1 MFEIIHLR
9 KKYPSNKE
17 DTLKDI
23 SLFLP
28 SHGLFYFIGKSGA
41 GKSTFIQLLGLVD
54 EDYEGKILF
63 DGKDLKEFTQDEKAS
78 YRFKDVSFVFQS
90 YHAEDKES
98 VKENLLKIF
107 AITSLSKKEK
117 NEKIKHALSL
127 VGLPEKENQLFK
139 NLSGGEKK
147 RIALAR
153 GILKESKVL
162 LVDEPLANLNAD
174 LRKKMTQVLKCE
186 SEKRLVIIIT
196 HEKDEIPGSATI
208 YEMRNGKIYE
218 KKRGEFPH
226 KKETK
231 ESYQR
236 RKYGFREMLHPL
248 WIALKI
254 KKEFLFI
261 TLFALMIGLFS
272 ISFSFQL
279 SLNVSSAMQKS
290 MQSYMD
296 ENCMVVSNKDS
307 SLSSTSFENPD
318 YATLSRLRR
327 NHSSYILGI
336 SSFYQN
342 GFDDI
347 FNDSQLLSIQFNK
360 KSLNLEKLSLNSFL
374 EYRMP
379 QEVIE
384 KTIYADISSMSEE
397 DIILA
402 LEENQII
409 VLYSMMFDTRIR
421 QVEEEDIKKLSSQ
434 IENNLVQFRIQAD
447 KSDWRYNQDYLY
459 RVKGIILD
467 KKNYI
472 INPSETFA
480 NHFVSDIMHFEEINA
495 EDDIDEKKPWT
506 LKKYDGYRLKA
517 NTSGEFLKSFLEDK
531 EANDYT
537 IQMFKTP
544 NYYEKN
550 DPATHNHV
558 FLVKDY
564 LPKIHLNEI
573 KDFIKENERDIQ
585 GINYSSPV
593 YTYTASGYI
602 SGFAKPFFF
611 SKYKEK
617 LNQIEDESAYSDK
630 DLGQLQGSLIE
641 EIPGV
646 IKADLL
652 TSMNQKE
659 GLSFISL
666 DQTDIKPYYGKNPS
680 RYDEIGI
687 SKKMAETLFHSAT
700 GALEKNLCTLTL
712 DRTTKTN
719 GRYKNE
725 FTQGTVK
732 ITGIYDSEKISIYQE
747 SLFPLCYS
755 FSCGELTC
763 QETRIEQVILKTNL
777 SSHTIEEYQDRI
789 RRCGDYSGSYPMYLM
804 IQEIKKTL
812 NRLSSL
818 FLGFAI
824 LSLISASCLLLLS
837 LYLIINRDKKEIG
850 ILLSLGYTKKE
861 ISSFYL
867 LLSQSIGLFGFVGSL
882 FLSLLTETI
891 LSKTL
896 SDLLSSYSFS
906 IRPFLISFLV
916 SFLLTTLIGML
927 LSGKLKNHTVMDGF
941 RE

>member
-1 MFEIIHLR
+1 MFEIVHL
-9 KKYPSNKE
+9 KKRYPSNKE

-23 SLFLP
+23 SLTLP

-41 GKSTFIQLLGLVD
+41 GKSTLIQLLGLAD

-63 DGKDLKEFTQDEKAS
+63 NGKDLKEFTEEEKAN
-78 YRFKDVSFVFQS
+78 YRFADVSFVFQS

-117 NEKIKHALSL
+117 SEKIKEALSL
-127 VGLPEKENQLFK
+127 VDLPEKENQLFK

-174 LRKKMTQVLKCE
+174 LRKKMTKVLQKE
-186 SEKRLVIIIT
+186 SERRLVIIIT
-196 HEKDEIPGSATI
+196 HEKEEIPDSATI
-208 YEMRNGKIYE
+208 YEMTNGRIHE
-218 KKRGEFPH
+218 KRRGVLPPKREE
-226 KKETK
+226 KEN
-231 ESYQR
+231 YQR

-254 KKEFLFI
+254 KREFLVI
-261 TLFALMIGLFS
+261 TLFALMVGLFS

-279 SLNVSSAMQKS
+279 SSNVSTAMQKS

-296 ENCMVVSNKDS
+296 ENCMVVSKKDN

-318 YATLSRLRR
+318 YATLDRLRR

-336 SSFYQN
+336 TSFYQT
-342 GFDDI
+342 GFDEI
-347 FNDSQLLSIQFNK
+347 FNDSQLMSIQFNR

-379 QEVIE
+379 EEVIE
-384 KTIYADISSMSEE
+384 KTIYTDLSSMSEE

-402 LEENQII
+402 LDENQII
-409 VLYSMMFDTRIR
+409 ALYSMMFDTRIH
-421 QVEEEDIKKLSSQ
+421 QVSEEDMEKLARQ

-447 KSDWRYNQDYLY
+447 KVDWRYNMDYLY

-467 KKNYI
+467 KKNYL

-480 NHFVSDIMHFEEINA
+480 NHFVMDIMHFEEINID
-495 EDDIDEKKPWT
+495 EDIDEKKPWT
-506 LKKYDGYRLKA
+506 LKKYDGYRLKT

-537 IQMFKTP
+537 LEMFKTP

-550 DPATHNHV
+550 DVTTHNHV
-558 FLVKDY
+558 LVVKDY
-564 LPKIHLNEI
+564 LPKIHLDEI
-573 KDFIKENERDIQ
+573 NDFIKENQKDIQ

-617 LNQIEDESAYSDK
+617 LNQIEDESTYSEK

-659 GLSFISL
+659 GLSFVSL
-666 DQTDIKPYYGKNPS
+666 DQTALKPYYGKNPS

-687 SKKMAETLFHSAT
+687 SKKMAETLFYSAT
-700 GALEKNLCTLTL
+700 GALGKNLCTLTL
-712 DRTTKTN
+712 DRTVKTN

-725 FTQGTVK
+725 FTQGSVK
-732 ITGIYDSEKISIYQE
+732 ITGIYDSEKISIYQD

-763 QETRIEQVILKTNL
+763 QETRIEQVILKTDL
-777 SSHTIEEYQDRI
+777 SSHTIEEYQNRI
-789 RRCGDYSGSYPMYLM
+789 RKSGDYTGSYPMYLM

-818 FLGFAI
+818 FFGFAI
-824 LSLISASCLLLLS
+824 LSLVSASCLLLLS
-837 LYLIINRDKKEIG
+837 LYLIITKDKKEIG

-867 LLSQSIGLFGFVGSL
+867 LLSQSIGFFGFIGSL
-882 FLSLLTETI
+882 FLSLLTEVI

-896 SDLLSSYSFS
+896 TDLLSSYSFS
-906 IRPFLISFLV
+906 IMPFLISFLV
-916 SFLLTTLIGML
+916 SFLLTTMIGTL
-927 LSGKLKNHTVMDGF
+927 LSGKLKNATVMDGF
-941 RE
+941 R

>member
-1 MFEIIHLR
+1 MFEIIHL
-9 KKYPSNKE
+9 KKRYPSNKE

-23 SLFLP
+23 SLTLP

-41 GKSTFIQLLGLVD
+41 GKSTLIQLLGLAD

-63 DGKDLKEFTQDEKAS
+63 NGKDLKEFTEEEKAS
-78 YRFKDVSFVFQS
+78 YRFEDVSFVFQS

-117 NEKIKHALSL
+117 NEKIKEALSL
-127 VGLPEKENQLFK
+127 VDLPEKENQLFK

-174 LRKKMTQVLKCE
+174 LRKKMTKVLQKE
-186 SEKRLVIIIT
+186 SERRLVIIIT
-196 HEKDEIPGSATI
+196 HEKEEIPDSATI
-208 YEMRNGKIYE
+208 YEMTNGRIHE
-218 KKRGEFPH
+218 KRRGVLPPKREE
-226 KKETK
+226 KEN
-231 ESYQR
+231 YQR

-254 KKEFLFI
+254 KREFLVI
-261 TLFALMIGLFS
+261 TLFALMVGLFS

-279 SLNVSSAMQKS
+279 SSNVSSAMQKS

-296 ENCMVVSNKDS
+296 ENCMVVSKKDN

-318 YATLSRLRR
+318 YATLNRLRR

-336 SSFYQN
+336 TSFYQT
-342 GFDDI
+342 GFDGI
-347 FNDSQLLSIQFNK
+347 FNDSQLLSIQFNR

-379 QEVIE
+379 EEVIE
-384 KTIYADISSMSEE
+384 KTIYTDLSSMSEE

-402 LEENQII
+402 LDENQII
-409 VLYSMMFDTRIR
+409 ALYSMMFDTRIH
-421 QVEEEDIKKLSSQ
+421 QVSEEDMEKLARQ

-447 KSDWRYNQDYLY
+447 KVDWRYNMDYLY
-459 RVKGIILD
+459 RIKGIILD
-467 KKNYI
+467 KKNYL

-480 NHFVSDIMHFEEINA
+480 NHFVMDIMHFEEINVD
-495 EDDIDEKKPWT
+495 EDIDEKKPWT
-506 LKKYDGYRLKA
+506 LKKYDGFRLKV

-537 IQMFKTP
+537 LEMFKTP

-550 DPATHNHV
+550 DATTHNHV
-558 FLVKDY
+558 LVVKDY
-564 LPKIHLNEI
+564 LPKIHLDEI
-573 KDFIKENERDIQ
+573 NDFIKENQKDIQ

-617 LNQIEDESAYSDK
+617 LNQIEDESTYSEK

-659 GLSFISL
+659 GLSFVSL
-666 DQTDIKPYYGKNPS
+666 DQTALKPYYGKNPS

-687 SKKMAETLFHSAT
+687 SKKMAETLFYSAT
-700 GALEKNLCTLTL
+700 GALGKNLCTLTL
-712 DRTTKTN
+712 DRTVKTN

-725 FTQGTVK
+725 FTQGSVK
-732 ITGIYDSEKISIYQE
+732 ITGIYDSEKISIYQD

-763 QETRIEQVILKTNL
+763 QETRIEQVILKTDL
-777 SSHTIEEYQDRI
+777 SSHTIEEYQNRI
-789 RRCGDYSGSYPMYLM
+789 RKSGDYTGSYPMYLM

-818 FLGFAI
+818 FFGFAI
-824 LSLISASCLLLLS
+824 LSLVSASCLLLLS
-837 LYLIINRDKKEIG
+837 LYLIITKDKKEIG

-867 LLSQSIGLFGFVGSL
+867 LLSQSIGFFGFIGSL
-882 FLSLLTETI
+882 FLSLLTEVI

-896 SDLLSSYSFS
+896 TDLLSSYSFS
-906 IRPFLISFLV
+906 IMPFLISFLV
-916 SFLLTTLIGML
+916 SFLLTTMIGTL
-927 LSGKLKNHTVMDGF
+927 LSGKLKNATVMDGF
-941 RE
+941 R

>member
-1 MFEIIHLR
+1 MFEIVHL
-9 KKYPSNKE
+9 KKRYPSNKE

-23 SLFLP
+23 SLTLP

-41 GKSTFIQLLGLVD
+41 GKSTLIQLLGLAD
-54 EDYEGKILF
+54 EDYKGKILF
-63 DGKDLKEFTQDEKAS
+63 NGKDLKEFTEEEKAN
-78 YRFKDVSFVFQS
+78 YRFADVSFVFQS

-117 NEKIKHALSL
+117 NEKIKEALSL
-127 VGLPEKENQLFK
+127 VDLPEKENQLFK

-174 LRKKMTQVLKCE
+174 LRKKMTKVLQKE
-186 SEKRLVIIIT
+186 SERRLVIIIT
-196 HEKDEIPGSATI
+196 HEKEEIPDSTTI
-208 YEMRNGKIYE
+208 YEMTNGRIHE
-218 KKRGEFPH
+218 KRRGVLPPKREE
-226 KKETK
+226 KEN
-231 ESYQR
+231 YQR

-254 KKEFLFI
+254 KREFLVI
-261 TLFALMIGLFS
+261 TLFALMVGLFS

-279 SLNVSSAMQKS
+279 SSNVSTAMQKS

-296 ENCMVVSNKDS
+296 ENCMVVSKKDN

-318 YATLSRLRR
+318 YATLNRLRR

-336 SSFYQN
+336 TSFYQT
-342 GFDDI
+342 GFDEI
-347 FNDSQLLSIQFNK
+347 FNDSQLMSIQFNR

-379 QEVIE
+379 EEVIE
-384 KTIYADISSMSEE
+384 KTIYTDLSSMSEE

-402 LEENQII
+402 LDENQII
-409 VLYSMMFDTRIR
+409 ALYSMMFDTRIH
-421 QVEEEDIKKLSSQ
+421 QVSEEDMEKLARQ

-447 KSDWRYNQDYLY
+447 KVDWRYNMDYLY

-467 KKNYI
+467 KKNYL

-480 NHFVSDIMHFEEINA
+480 NHFVMDIMHFEEINVD
-495 EDDIDEKKPWT
+495 EDIDEKKPWT
-506 LKKYDGYRLKA
+506 LKKYDGYRLKN

-537 IQMFKTP
+537 LEMFKTP

-550 DPATHNHV
+550 DVTTHNHV
-558 FLVKDY
+558 LVVKDY
-564 LPKIHLNEI
+564 LPKIHLDEI
-573 KDFIKENERDIQ
+573 NDFIKENQKDIQ

-617 LNQIEDESAYSDK
+617 LNQIEDDSTYSEK

-659 GLSFISL
+659 GLSFVSL
-666 DQTDIKPYYGKNPS
+666 DQTALKPYYGKNPS

-687 SKKMAETLFHSAT
+687 SKKMAETLFYSAT
-700 GALEKNLCTLTL
+700 GALGKDLCTLTL
-712 DRTTKTN
+712 DRTVKTN

-725 FTQGTVK
+725 FTQGSVK
-732 ITGIYDSEKISIYQE
+732 ITGIYDSEKISIYQD

-763 QETRIEQVILKTNL
+763 QETRIEQVILKTDL
-777 SSHTIEEYQDRI
+777 SSHTIEEYQNRI
-789 RRCGDYSGSYPMYLM
+789 RKSGDYTGSYPMYLM

-818 FLGFAI
+818 FFGFAI

-837 LYLIINRDKKEIG
+837 LYLIITKDKKEIG

-867 LLSQSIGLFGFVGSL
+867 LLSQSIGFFGFIGSL
-882 FLSLLTETI
+882 FLSLLTEVI

-896 SDLLSSYSFS
+896 TDLLSSYSFS
-906 IRPFLISFLV
+906 IMPFLISFLV
-916 SFLLTTLIGML
+916 SFLLTTMIGTL
-927 LSGKLKNHTVMDGF
+927 LSGKLKNATVMDGF
-941 RE
+941 R

>member
-1 MFEIIHLR
+1 MFEIVHL
-9 KKYPSNKE
+9 KKRYPSNKE

-23 SLFLP
+23 SLTLP

-41 GKSTFIQLLGLVD
+41 GKSTLIQFLGLAD

-63 DGKDLKEFTQDEKAS
+63 NGKDLKEFTEEEKAN
-78 YRFKDVSFVFQS
+78 YRFADVSFVFQS

-117 NEKIKHALSL
+117 SEKIKEALSL
-127 VGLPEKENQLFK
+127 VDLPEKENQLFK

-174 LRKKMTQVLKCE
+174 LRKKMTKVLQKE
-186 SEKRLVIIIT
+186 SERRLVIIIT
-196 HEKDEIPGSATI
+196 HEKEEIPDSATI
-208 YEMRNGKIYE
+208 YEMTNGRIHE
-218 KKRGEFPH
+218 KRRGVLPPKREE
-226 KKETK
+226 KEN
-231 ESYQR
+231 YQR

-254 KKEFLFI
+254 KREFLVI
-261 TLFALMIGLFS
+261 TLFALMVGLFS

-279 SLNVSSAMQKS
+279 SSNVSSAMQKS

-296 ENCMVVSNKDS
+296 ENCMVVSKKDNS
-307 SLSSTSFENPD
+307 ISSTSFENPD
-318 YATLSRLRR
+318 YATLNRLRR

-336 SSFYQN
+336 TSFYQT
-342 GFDDI
+342 GFDEI
-347 FNDSQLLSIQFNK
+347 FNDSQLMSIQFNR

-379 QEVIE
+379 EEVIE
-384 KTIYADISSMSEE
+384 KTIYTDLSSMSEE

-402 LEENQII
+402 LDENQII
-409 VLYSMMFDTRIR
+409 ALYSMMFDTRIH
-421 QVEEEDIKKLSSQ
+421 QVSEEDMEKLARQ

-447 KSDWRYNQDYLY
+447 KVDWRYNMDYLY
-459 RVKGIILD
+459 RIKGIILD
-467 KKNYI
+467 KKNYL

-480 NHFVSDIMHFEEINA
+480 NHFVMDIMHFEEINA
-495 EDDIDEKKPWT
+495 DEDIDEKKPWT
-506 LKKYDGYRLKA
+506 LKKYDGFRLKV

-537 IQMFKTP
+537 LEMFKTP

-550 DPATHNHV
+550 DVTTHNHV
-558 FLVKDY
+558 LVVKDY
-564 LPKIHLNEI
+564 LPKIHLDEI
-573 KDFIKENERDIQ
+573 NDFIKENQKDIQ

-617 LNQIEDESAYSDK
+617 LNQIEDESTYSEK

-659 GLSFISL
+659 GLSFVSL
-666 DQTDIKPYYGKNPS
+666 DQTALKPYYGKNPS

-687 SKKMAETLFHSAT
+687 SKKMAETLFYSAT
-700 GALEKNLCTLTL
+700 GALGKNLCTLTL
-712 DRTTKTN
+712 DRTVKTN

-725 FTQGTVK
+725 FTQGNVK
-732 ITGIYDSEKISIYQE
+732 ITGIYDSEKISIYQD

-763 QETRIEQVILKTNL
+763 QETRIEQVILKTDL
-777 SSHTIEEYQDRI
+777 SSHTIEEYQNRI
-789 RRCGDYSGSYPMYLM
+789 RKSGDYTGSYPMYLM

-818 FLGFAI
+818 FFGFAI
-824 LSLISASCLLLLS
+824 LSLVSASCLLLLS
-837 LYLIINRDKKEIG
+837 LYLIITKDKKEIG

-867 LLSQSIGLFGFVGSL
+867 LLSQSIGFFGFIGSL
-882 FLSLLTETI
+882 FLSLLTEVI

-896 SDLLSSYSFS
+896 TDLLSSYSFS
-906 IRPFLISFLV
+906 IMPFLISFLV
-916 SFLLTTLIGML
+916 SFLLTTMIGTL
-927 LSGKLKNHTVMDGF
+927 LSGKLKNATVMDGF
-941 RE
+941 R

>member
-1 MFEIIHLR
+1 MFEIVHL
-9 KKYPSNKE
+9 KKRYPSNKE

-23 SLFLP
+23 SLTLP

-41 GKSTFIQLLGLVD
+41 GKSTLIQLLGLAD

-63 DGKDLKEFTQDEKAS
+63 NGKDLKEFTEEEKAN
-78 YRFKDVSFVFQS
+78 YRFADVSFVFQS

-117 NEKIKHALSL
+117 SEKIKEALSL
-127 VGLPEKENQLFK
+127 VDLPEKENQLFK

-174 LRKKMTQVLKCE
+174 LRKKMTKVLQKE
-186 SEKRLVIIIT
+186 SERRLVIIIT
-196 HEKDEIPGSATI
+196 HEKEEIPDSATI
-208 YEMRNGKIYE
+208 YEMTNGRIHE
-218 KKRGEFPH
+218 KRRGVLPPKREE
-226 KKETK
+226 KEN
-231 ESYQR
+231 YQR

-254 KKEFLFI
+254 KREFLVI
-261 TLFALMIGLFS
+261 TLFALMVGLFS

-279 SLNVSSAMQKS
+279 SSNVSSAMQKS

-296 ENCMVVSNKDS
+296 ENCMVVSKKDN

-318 YATLSRLRR
+318 YATLDRLRR

-336 SSFYQN
+336 TSFYQT
-342 GFDDI
+342 GFDEI
-347 FNDSQLLSIQFNK
+347 FNDSQLMSIQFNR
-360 KSLNLEKLSLNSFL
+360 KSMNLEKLSLNSFL

-379 QEVIE
+379 DEVIE
-384 KTIYADISSMSEE
+384 KTIYTDLSSMSEE

-402 LEENQII
+402 LDENQII
-409 VLYSMMFDTRIR
+409 ALYSMMFDTRIH
-421 QVEEEDIKKLSSQ
+421 QVSEEEMEKLARQ

-447 KSDWRYNQDYLY
+447 KVDWRYNMDYLY
-459 RVKGIILD
+459 RVKGIILG
-467 KKNYI
+467 KKNYL

-480 NHFVSDIMHFEEINA
+480 NHFVMDIMHFEEINID
-495 EDDIDEKKPWT
+495 EDIDEKKPWT
-506 LKKYDGYRLKA
+506 LKKYDGYRLKT

-537 IQMFKTP
+537 LEMFKTP

-550 DPATHNHV
+550 DATTHNHV
-558 FLVKDY
+558 LVVKDY
-564 LPKIHLNEI
+564 LPKIHLDEI
-573 KDFIKENERDIQ
+573 NDFIKENQKDIQ

-617 LNQIEDESAYSDK
+617 LNQIEDESTYSEK

-659 GLSFISL
+659 GLSFVSL
-666 DQTDIKPYYGKNPS
+666 DQTALKPYYGKNPS

-687 SKKMAETLFHSAT
+687 SKKMAETLFYSAT
-700 GALEKNLCTLTL
+700 GALGKNLCTLTL
-712 DRTTKTN
+712 DRTVKTN

-725 FTQGTVK
+725 FTQGSVK
-732 ITGIYDSEKISIYQE
+732 ITGIYDSEKISIYQD

-763 QETRIEQVILKTNL
+763 QETRIEQVILKTDL
-777 SSHTIEEYQDRI
+777 SSHTIEEYQNRI
-789 RRCGDYSGSYPMYLM
+789 RKSGDYTGSYPMYLM

-818 FLGFAI
+818 FFGFAI
-824 LSLISASCLLLLS
+824 LSLVSASCLLLLS
-837 LYLIINRDKKEIG
+837 LYLIITKDKKEIG

-867 LLSQSIGLFGFVGSL
+867 LLSQSIGFFGFIGSL
-882 FLSLLTETI
+882 FLSLLTEVI

-896 SDLLSSYSFS
+896 TDLLSSYSFS
-906 IRPFLISFLV
+906 IMPFLISFLV
-916 SFLLTTLIGML
+916 SFLLTTMIGTL
-927 LSGKLKNHTVMDGF
+927 LSGKLKNATVMDGF
-941 RE
+941 R